1 MRWCWCWG
9 TWDGRR
15 ECSTMPSASPRKTPP
30 WTCPW
35 WATGASAAFP
45 PWRSTRG
52 FTYTTSIPL
61 PARRCGKNIE
71 AARRARG
78 SIECITHSTSPI
90 IHSKKSFLVFAAV
103 KIIALVF
110 QLFELLLFKL
120 PTPPD
125 MLLVQNPPSIPTLLV
140 AWAVA
145 KLRGAV
151 LVIDWHN
158 LGFSILAHARGD
170 GFHPLVSLA
179 YAYEKYFGELADK
192 HLCVTEAMR
201 LWLLDNFN
209 IQAQVLHDRPPS
221 FFGPT
226 SVATRHN
233 LFLRLEPQ
241 LRAWKVEERYTAAT
255 GVVVKEGDTLFTTER
270 GHCSGDVV
278 LRETQLPALVVS
290 STSWTED
297 EDFGLLLEALQAV
310 DAQWTSAIASSSSSS
325 SSPSFSEG
333 KKESSSSKPFL
344 VVVVTGKGPLKAEYE
359 ARMRASPF
367 QRIAVCTM
375 WLEAADYP
383 LLVGSADLGV
393 SLHTSTSGI
402 DLPMKVLD
410 MFGCQVPVCALGFS
424 CLHELVRH
432 GENGLV
438 FHTAADL
445 ADCLEELLGLFP
457 RDKKE
462 LDVLW
467 AGVAGMARWEENWQE
482 HAAPYLLYGE
492 AEDEGEEGEEEAQ
505 GGRQWCQPWMLMLLA
520 LTFLL
525 AVEIWKWD

>member
-1 MRWCWCWG
+1 MKRG
-9 TWDGRR
+9 GRR
-15 ECSTMPSASPRKTPP
+15 
-30 WTCPW
+30 
-35 WATGASAAFP
+35 
-45 PWRSTRG
+45 
-52 FTYTTSIPL
+52 SIICTHQLPL
-61 PARRCGKNIE
+61 P
-71 AARRARG
+71 
-78 SIECITHSTSPI
+78 PLP
-90 IHSKKSFLVFAAV
+90 SKKSFLVFAAV
-103 KIIALVF
+103 KIIALVY

-120 PTPPD
+120 PTRPD

-145 KLRGAV
+145 KLHGAV

-158 LGFSILAHARGD
+158 LGFSILAHARG
-170 GFHPLVSLA
+170 GSHPLVSLA
-179 YAYEKYFGELADK
+179 FAYEKYCGQMADK
-192 HLCVTEAMR
+192 NLCVTEAMR
-201 LWLLDNFN
+201 LWLLDNFG

-226 SVATRHN
+226 SVAAKHE

-255 GVVVKEGDTLFTTER
+255 GVVVKEGDTLFTTKR
-270 GHCSGDVV
+270 GRGSGDVV
-278 LRETQLPALVVS
+278 LREVQRPALVVS

-297 EDFGLLLEALQAV
+297 EDFGLLLEALQEV
-310 DAQWTSAIASSSSSS
+310 DAQWTAAAPSSASSSSSS
-325 SSPSFSEG
+325 SGG
-333 KKESSSSKPFL
+333 KKETSSSKPFL
-344 VVVVTGKGPLKAEYE
+344 VVVVTGKGPLKGEYE
-359 ARMRASPF
+359 ARMRALPF

-424 CLHELVRH
+424 CLPELVRH

-438 FHTAADL
+438 FQSAADL
-445 ADCLEELLGLFP
+445 AACLEELVGRFP
-457 RDKKE
+457 KDKKE
-462 LDVLW
+462 LDLLG

-492 AEDEGEEGEEEAQ
+492 AGEEEREEEAK
-505 GGRQWCQPWMLMLLA
+505 GGRWGGLVSLSLLPLMLALA
-520 LTFLL
+520 FMLG
-525 AVEIWKWD
+525 VELSKK